1 MPDPVPDTGVRTP
14 VGVDTTRASIS
25 RVYDY
30 SLGGKDN
37 YEVDRY
43 VFHKLCEVAPRQADV
58 SHMNRRWLHRVVRY
72 LTTEAGID
80 QFLDLGAGLPTA
92 LNTHTVAQRENPEA
106 RVVYVDN
113 DPVCHIHGRVL
124 LETNPNT
131 RYVLADLTK
140 PEALLRHPDITNH
153 LDLNRPIALILC
165 GILHHVDDG
174 LNPAAITRRYID
186 SLVPG
191 SFLAITHF
199 WDPDDASDAHH
210 LARELQRKFTET
222 GLGSGWYRT
231 RRQILDYFSDLEIVA
246 PGLVE
251 LDDWWPAGPAVRPRL
266 LEERLILGGLAYKPR
281 PERLVPMVVR

>member
-1 MPDPVPDTGVRTP
+1 MPYPVPDTGVRTP

-43 VFHKLCEVAPRQADV
+43 VFHTLCEVAPRQAEV
-58 SHMNRRWLHRVVRY
+58 SRMNRRWLHRVLRY
-72 LTTEAGID
+72 LATVAGVD

-92 LNTHTVAQRENPEA
+92 LNTHTVAQRENPDV

-124 LETNPNT
+124 LETNRNT
-131 RYVLADLTK
+131 RFVLADLTQ
-140 PEALLRHPDITNH
+140 PESLLGLAEITDH
-153 LDLNRPIALILC
+153 LDFTRPVGLILC
-165 GILHHVDDG
+165 GILHHVDDA
-174 LNPAAITRRYID
+174 LDPAAITRQYID
-186 SLVPG
+186 ALAPG
-191 SFLAITHF
+191 SYLAITHF
-199 WDPDDASDAHH
+199 WDPADGSAAHD
-210 LARELQRKFTET
+210 LAWELQRRFTET

-231 RRQILDYFSDLEIVA
+231 RREILDYFGDLEIMA

-251 LDDWWPAGPAVRPRL
+251 LDDWWPGGPAFRPRL
-266 LEERLILGGLAYKPR
+266 LEERLMLGGLAHKPR
-281 PERLVPMVVR
+281 SARVVRMVAR

>member
-1 MPDPVPDTGVRTP
+1 MPDPVPDTGVRAP
-14 VGVDTTRASIS
+14 VGVDTTRASIA

-43 VFHKLCEVAPRQADV
+43 VFDKLCEVAPHQAEV

-72 LTTEAGID
+72 LTTMAGVD

-92 LNTHTVAQRENPEA
+92 LNTHTVAQRENPDA

-131 RYVLADLTK
+131 RFVLADLTQ
-140 PEALLRHPDITNH
+140 PESLLRHADIISH
-153 LDLNRPIALILC
+153 LDLARPVALILC
-165 GILHHVDDG
+165 GILHHVDDA
-174 LNPAAITRRYID
+174 LDPPAITRQYID
-186 SLVPG
+186 ALAPG
-191 SFLAITHF
+191 SYLAITYF
-199 WDPDDASDAHH
+199 WDPDDGSAAHD
-210 LARELQRKFTET
+210 LARELQRRFTET

-231 RRQILDYFSDLEIVA
+231 RREILDYFGDLEIMA

-251 LDDWWPAGPAVRPRL
+251 LDDWWPAGPAFRPRL
-266 LEERLILGGLAYKPR
+266 LEEQLMLGGLAHKPR
-281 PERLVPMVVR
+281 SARVVQMVTR